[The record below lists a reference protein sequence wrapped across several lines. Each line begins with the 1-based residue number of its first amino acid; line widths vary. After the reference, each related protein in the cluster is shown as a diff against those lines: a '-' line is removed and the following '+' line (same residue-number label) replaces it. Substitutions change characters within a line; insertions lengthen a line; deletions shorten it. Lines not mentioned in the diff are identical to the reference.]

1 MVESIGLIS
10 SFGQGPGQDT
20 SFTPRIPDRV
30 SSPTVKLASY
40 IKEYV
45 YYNTLRSLLR
55 TLVGKWVVGCF
66 EYFLGESCV
75 GEVANEQ

>member
-1 MVESIGLIS
+1 MVGLIS

-20 SFTPRIPDRV
+20 CFTPRIPDRV
-30 SSPTVKLASY
+30 SSPTVKLAGDRRVRLLQY
-40 IKEYV
+40 ITKP
-45 YYNTLRSLLR
+45 TRLR

-75 GEVANEQ
+75 GEVANEAL